1 MTEPS
6 EEASEK
12 RLLAEIERL
21 KEDLANN
28 KSIVDYTMRF
38 LGKDA
43 ATEFLTHKDQAEEIE
58 RLRVRLDPKVQLD
71 RLETTDLAEQ
81 LLFNDMLS
89 HTIDQLSAEVEH
101 LEQQLAKATNQVEG
115 GDAH

>member
-6 EEASEK
+6 EAASEK
-12 RLLAEIERL
+12 RLLA
-21 KEDLANN
+21 
-28 KSIVDYTMRF
+28 
-38 LGKDA
+38 
-43 ATEFLTHKDQAEEIE
+43 EIE